1 MERGTDVR
9 TGGVNLVLA
18 DFFDCGLLKDNFLFL
33 LEKLRKNVM
42 TKDCLVVPAAATVYC
57 MGEFS
62 DALSLSLSL
71 SLCVSLL
78 FDERGW
84 FMVRRD

>member
-71 SLCVSLL
+71 CVSLL